1 VITTGVADAIYVA
14 VSAVIPV
21 PAEVCPHFPMIIGQP
36 TRAKSN
42 LWLSAYPNV

>member
-14 VSAVIPV
+14 VSTVIPDPADV
-21 PAEVCPHFPMIIGQP
+21 PPHFPMIIGQP